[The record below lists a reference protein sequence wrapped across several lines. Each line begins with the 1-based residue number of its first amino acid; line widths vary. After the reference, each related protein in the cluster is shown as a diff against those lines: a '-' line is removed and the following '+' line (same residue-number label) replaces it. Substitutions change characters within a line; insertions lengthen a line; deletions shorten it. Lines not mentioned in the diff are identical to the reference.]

1 MESFFYSVNA
11 TAPVFLVILLGY
23 TLRRIGILDEHFV
36 SVCNRFNFKIT
47 LPVMLFVQMTETSLR
62 DNFSGGF
69 VLLCAVITVLSAV
82 GIWIGARIFLKDRHM
97 VGAFVQAGYRSSVA
111 VLGMALV
118 TNIYGSGAVVPMMMV
133 GSVPLFNV
141 FAVLILTLEGPT
153 HEESSLK
160 ENLLKAGKDI
170 VTNPILLAILLGMA
184 ASWFEIRFPLMLERG
199 MGYVADMAMPPG
211 VGLYRSQFSRHRG
224 IEKNQTDTGRHFYQI
239 DGPAWR
245 FPPNLRCAGA
255 ARRVLGRRFGHAG
268 FPHHQHGLCYGGKYG
283 RRRRACFQR
292 SGLHHGALRFLFD
305 LLGFSQSI
313 FWPDIVLF

>member
-1 MESFFYSVNA
+1 
-11 TAPVFLVILLGY
+11 
-23 TLRRIGILDEHFV
+23 
-36 SVCNRFNFKIT
+36 
-47 LPVMLFVQMTETSLR
+47 MLFVQMTETSLR

-133 GSVPLFNV
+133 GIVPLFNV

-199 MGYVADMAMPPG
+199 MGYVADMAMPQALVCIGASFQGTEALKKIKPTLAVTFIKLMVLPG
-211 VGLYRSQFSRHRG
+211 VFLPICVALGLRGEYLAAVLVMQGSPTTSTGYVMAENMGGDGVLASSAVVSTTVLSAFSLTFWVFLSR
-224 IEKNQTDTGRHFYQI
+224 Y
-239 DGPAWR
+239 
-245 FPPNLRCAGA
+245 
-255 ARRVLGRRFGHAG
+255 FG
-268 FPHHQHGLCYGGKYG
+268 L
-283 RRRRACFQR
+283 
-292 SGLHHGALRFLFD
+292 
-305 LLGFSQSI
+305 I
-313 FWPDIVLF
+313 

>member
-111 VLGMALV
+111 VLDMALV

-199 MGYVADMAMPPG
+199 MGDVADMAMPQALVCIGASFQGTEALKKIKPTLAVTFIKLMVLPG
-211 VGLYRSQFSRHRG
+211 VFLPICVALGLRGEYLAAVLVMQGSPTTSTGYVMAENMGGDGVLASSAVVSTTVLSAFSLTFWVFLSR
-224 IEKNQTDTGRHFYQI
+224 Y
-239 DGPAWR
+239 
-245 FPPNLRCAGA
+245 
-255 ARRVLGRRFGHAG
+255 FG
-268 FPHHQHGLCYGGKYG
+268 L
-283 RRRRACFQR
+283 
-292 SGLHHGALRFLFD
+292 
-305 LLGFSQSI
+305 I
-313 FWPDIVLF
+313 

>member
-1 MESFFYSVNA
+1 
-11 TAPVFLVILLGY
+11 
-23 TLRRIGILDEHFV
+23 
-36 SVCNRFNFKIT
+36 
-47 LPVMLFVQMTETSLR
+47 
-62 DNFSGGF
+62 
-69 VLLCAVITVLSAV
+69 
-82 GIWIGARIFLKDRHM
+82 M

-199 MGYVADMAMPPG
+199 MGYVADMAMPQALVCIGASFQGTEALKKIKPTLA
-211 VGLYRSQFSRHRG
+211 VTFIKLILERRKRMYTSTALVSPAKSKPQTWSRRDSREMTFS
-224 IEKNQTDTGRHFYQI
+224 
-239 DGPAWR
+239 
-245 FPPNLRCAGA
+245 
-255 ARRVLGRRFGHAG
+255 
-268 FPHHQHGLCYGGKYG
+268 
-283 RRRRACFQR
+283 
-292 SGLHHGALRFLFD
+292 LF
-305 LLGFSQSI
+305 SNR
-313 FWPDIVLF
+313 

>member
-1 MESFFYSVNA
+1 
-11 TAPVFLVILLGY
+11 
-23 TLRRIGILDEHFV
+23 
-36 SVCNRFNFKIT
+36 
-47 LPVMLFVQMTETSLR
+47 
-62 DNFSGGF
+62 
-69 VLLCAVITVLSAV
+69 
-82 GIWIGARIFLKDRHM
+82 M

-199 MGYVADMAMPPG
+199 MGYVADMAMPQALVCIGASFQGTEALKKIKPTLAVTFIKLMVLPG
-211 VGLYRSQFSRHRG
+211 VFLPICVALGLRGEYLAAVLVMQGSPTTSTGYVMAENMGGDGVLASSAVVSTTVLSAFSLTFWVFLSRS
-224 IEKNQTDTGRHFYQI
+224 
-239 DGPAWR
+239 
-245 FPPNLRCAGA
+245 
-255 ARRVLGRRFGHAG
+255 FG
-268 FPHHQHGLCYGGKYG
+268 L
-283 RRRRACFQR
+283 
-292 SGLHHGALRFLFD
+292 
-305 LLGFSQSI
+305 I
-313 FWPDIVLF
+313 

>member
-23 TLRRIGILDEHFV
+23 ILRRIGILDEHFV

-199 MGYVADMAMPPG
+199 MGYVADMAMPQALVCIGASFQGTEALKKIKPTLAVTFIKLMVLPG
-211 VGLYRSQFSRHRG
+211 VFLPICVALGLRGEYLAAVLVMQGSPTTSTAYVMAENMGGDGVLASSAVVSTTVLSAFSLTFWVFLSRS
-224 IEKNQTDTGRHFYQI
+224 
-239 DGPAWR
+239 
-245 FPPNLRCAGA
+245 
-255 ARRVLGRRFGHAG
+255 FG
-268 FPHHQHGLCYGGKYG
+268 L
-283 RRRRACFQR
+283 
-292 SGLHHGALRFLFD
+292 
-305 LLGFSQSI
+305 I
-313 FWPDIVLF
+313 